1 MAISRIAF
9 TFDAGSWAVLKALL
23 ESEGIAVL
31 DMARGAHVAIAGV
44 DQGYYLH
51 VADDDEIRARR
62 LLRERGFGKYLLEES
77 DRA

>member
-23 ESEGIAVL
+23 ESEGIGVL
-31 DMARGAHVAIAGV
+31 DLARGAHVAIAGV
-44 DQGYYLH
+44 DQGYYLQ

-62 LLRERGFGKYLLEES
+62 LLREHGFGKYLVDS
-77 DRA
+77 ADPA